1 MNLNKWKR
9 ATLLLLTAAWLLATP
24 ALANSTAT
32 VVVNG
37 SELQTDSPA
46 VLKNGTTY
54 VPLRAFADAVAPSTV
69 TWNAPASTARVSS
82 PGLNVEVQAGR
93 QYMTANDRAYYM
105 ADSVLMQSGR
115 VLVPVR
121 ALSFAYGLNVSW
133 DNASR
138 TAYIDGSVSPVQN
151 GTSFY
156 NSDSLFWLSR
166 IIHAESQGESMK
178 GKLAV
183 GNVILNRVRSST
195 FPNSI
200 YSVIFDRNYGVQFT
214 PTENG
219 TIHQTPGADSVA
231 AAKMVL
237 EGVKAVPDGT
247 LYFQNPATAVSQW
260 IPQNRP
266 YVTTIG
272 AHKFYR

>member
-1 MNLNKWKR
+1 MLFR
-9 ATLLLLTAAWLLATP
+9 
-24 ALANSTAT
+24 S
-32 VVVNG
+32 
-37 SELQTDSPA
+37 
-46 VLKNGTTY
+46 TY

-69 TWNAPASTARVSS
+69 TWNAPTSTARVSS
-82 PGLNVEVQAGR
+82 PGLNVEVQTGR

-156 NSDSLFWLSR
+156 NSDSLYWLSR

-247 LYFQNPATAVSQW
+247 LYFQNPATAVSQ
-260 IPQNRP
+260 
-266 YVTTIG
+266 
-272 AHKFYR
+272 